1 MTIQLRLLGATD
13 VDRAIDMREAID
25 IMATAFKALASGR
38 ANVPQRL
45 GVETEA
51 GLLLAMPGSLP
62 EQSALAIKVVSVF
75 PGNSRLGLPS
85 VFGLVLVLD
94 ASSGAPL
101 ALIEGSHLTALRTG
115 AASGLATKL
124 MAREDART
132 VALFGAGVQART
144 QLAAVRAVRDI
155 REVRIVSRTPQSAER
170 LAGELTG
177 LETRVL
183 ADSGAAVRGADIVI
197 TATTSATPVVFGR
210 DVEPGTHVNAI
221 GAYTP
226 TMREVD
232 ADVVR
237 RARVIVDTRQGALAE
252 AGDLIMAIRER
263 AITTDHIVAELGEVA
278 NGTIAGRTSEEEIT
292 LFKSVGHAA
301 QDVALARRVL
311 DVAVSR
317 RLGTTV
323 SL

>member
-1 MTIQLRLLGATD
+1 MSIQLRALGATD
-13 VDRAIDMREAID
+13 VDRAIDMPQAID
-25 IMATAFKALASGR
+25 IMATAFEELGSGR

-94 ASSGAPL
+94 AASGAPL

-155 REVRIVSRTPQSAER
+155 REVRIVSRTPQSAQR
-170 LAGELTG
+170 LADELTG

-183 ADSGAAVRGADIVI
+183 ADSGAAVRGADIVV

-237 RARVIVDTRQGALAE
+237 RARVVVDTRQGALAE

-263 AITTDHIVAELGEVA
+263 AITTDHIVAELGEVV

>member
-1 MTIQLRLLGATD
+1 MSIQLRVLGATD
-13 VDRAIDMREAID
+13 VDRAIDMRQAID
-25 IMATAFKALASGR
+25 IMATAFEELGSGR

-94 ASSGAPL
+94 AASGAPL

-155 REVRIVSRTPQSAER
+155 REVRIVSRTPQSAQR
-170 LAGELTG
+170 LADELTG

-183 ADSGAAVRGADIVI
+183 ADSGAAVRGADIVV

-237 RARVIVDTRQGALAE
+237 RARVVVDTRQGALAE

-263 AITTDHIVAELGEVA
+263 AITTDHIVAELGEVV

>member
-1 MTIQLRLLGATD
+1 MSIQLRVLGATD
-13 VDRAIDMREAID
+13 VDRAIDMRQAID
-25 IMATAFKALASGR
+25 IMATAFEELGSGR

-94 ASSGAPL
+94 AASGAPL

-155 REVRIVSRTPQSAER
+155 REVRIVSRTPQSAQR
-170 LAGELTG
+170 LADELTG

-183 ADSGAAVRGADIVI
+183 ADSGAAVRGADIVV

-221 GAYTP
+221 GAYTA

-237 RARVIVDTRQGALAE
+237 RARVVVDTRQGALAE

-263 AITTDHIVAELGEVA
+263 AITTDHIVAELGEVV

>member
-1 MTIQLRLLGATD
+1 VTIQLRLLGATD
-13 VDRAIDMREAID
+13 VDRAIDMRQAID

-155 REVRIVSRTPQSAER
+155 REVRIVSRTPQSAQR
-170 LAGELTG
+170 LADELSG
-177 LETRVL
+177 LETRVF
-183 ADSGAAVRGADIVI
+183 ADSGAAVRGADIVV

-210 DVEPGTHVNAI
+210 DVEPGTHLNAI
-221 GAYTP
+221 GAYTAA
-226 TMREVD
+226 MREVD
-232 ADVVR
+232 GDVVR
-237 RARVIVDTRQGALAE
+237 RARVVVDTRQGALAE

-263 AITTDHIVAELGEVA
+263 AITTDHIVAELGEVV

-292 LFKSVGHAA
+292 LFKSVGHAV

>member
-13 VDRAIDMREAID
+13 VDRAIDMRQAID
-25 IMATAFKALASGR
+25 IMATAFKELASGR

-51 GLLLAMPGSLP
+51 GLVLAMPGSLP

-263 AITTDHIVAELGEVA
+263 AITTDHIVAELGEVV

>member
-1 MTIQLRLLGATD
+1 VTIQLRLLGATD
-13 VDRAIDMREAID
+13 VDRAIDMRQAID
-25 IMATAFKALASGR
+25 IMATAFKELASGR

-62 EQSALAIKVVSVF
+62 EQRALAIKVVSVF

-85 VFGLVLVLD
+85 IFGLVLVLD

-144 QLAAVRAVRDI
+144 QLSAVRAVRDI
-155 REVRIVSRTPQSAER
+155 REVRIVSRTPQSAQR
-170 LAGELTG
+170 LANELTG

-197 TATTSATPVVFGR
+197 TATTSASPVVFGR

-237 RARVIVDTRQGALAE
+237 RARVVVDTRQGALAE
-252 AGDLIMAIRER
+252 AGDLIIAIRER
-263 AITTDHIVAELGEVA
+263 VIATDHIVAELGEVVT
-278 NGTIAGRTSEEEIT
+278 GTVAGRTSEEEIT

>member
-1 MTIQLRLLGATD
+1 M
-13 VDRAIDMREAID
+13 
-25 IMATAFKALASGR
+25 
-38 ANVPQRL
+38 
-45 GVETEA
+45 
-51 GLLLAMPGSLP
+51 
-62 EQSALAIKVVSVF
+62 
-75 PGNSRLGLPS
+75 
-85 VFGLVLVLD
+85 
-94 ASSGAPL
+94 
-101 ALIEGSHLTALRTG
+101 
-115 AASGLATKL
+115 
-124 MAREDART
+124 
-132 VALFGAGVQART
+132 
-144 QLAAVRAVRDI
+144 
-155 REVRIVSRTPQSAER
+155 
-170 LAGELTG
+170 
-177 LETRVL
+177 L

-263 AITTDHIVAELGEVA
+263 AITTDHIVAELGEVV

>member
-1 MTIQLRLLGATD
+1 VTIQLRLLGATD
-13 VDRAIDMREAID
+13 VDRAIDMRQAID
-25 IMATAFKALASGR
+25 IMATAFKELASGR

-51 GLLLAMPGSLP
+51 GLVLAMPGSLP

-155 REVRIVSRTPQSAER
+155 REVRIVSRTPQSADR

-232 ADVVR
+232 ADGVR

-252 AGDLIMAIRER
+252 AGDLIMATRER
-263 AITTDHIVAELGEVA
+263 AISTDHIVAELGEVV

>member
-1 MTIQLRLLGATD
+1 MSIQLRALGATD
-13 VDRAIDMREAID
+13 VDRAIDMPQAID
-25 IMATAFKALASGR
+25 IMATAFKSLASGR

-45 GVETEA
+45 GVETEG

-94 ASSGAPL
+94 AASGAPL

-155 REVRIVSRTPQSAER
+155 REVRIVSRTPQSAQR
-170 LAGELTG
+170 LADELTG

-183 ADSGAAVRGADIVI
+183 ADSGAAVRGADIVV

-237 RARVIVDTRQGALAE
+237 RARVVVDTRQGALAE

-263 AITTDHIVAELGEVA
+263 AITTDHIVAELGEVV